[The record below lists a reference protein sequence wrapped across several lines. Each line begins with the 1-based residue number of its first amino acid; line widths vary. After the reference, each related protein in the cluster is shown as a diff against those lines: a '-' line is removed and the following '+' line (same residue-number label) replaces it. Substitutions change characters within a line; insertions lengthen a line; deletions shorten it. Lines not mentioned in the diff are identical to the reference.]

1 MGPAAA
7 AVNWPSDRMRPASA
21 QHQPRLRADPA
32 MTRSLLR
39 SVSLL
44 ATLGA
49 MAACAPMVDTR
60 GNLPPTDVIATIQP
74 GVTTRAQ
81 VTQLLGSPSTMGT
94 FNERTWYYI
103 GRKTETLAFL
113 SPELTDQQ
121 VLVVKFDDSGVVQDL
136 EKRGMEIAQNV
147 SMNSAETPTAG
158 HSLGFFEQLFGNIGR
173 FSGKKDTSSANQS
186 GGIST
191 INRGGGGGN
200 TGGY

>member
-1 MGPAAA
+1 M
-7 AVNWPSDRMRPASA
+7 N
-21 QHQPRLRADPA
+21 
-32 MTRSLLR
+32 RSLLR

-44 ATLGA
+44 AILSA

-113 SPELTDQQ
+113 APEVTDQQ
-121 VLVVKFDDSGVVQDL
+121 VLVVKFDDSGVVQNL
-136 EKRGMEIAQNV
+136 EKRGLEIAQEV
-147 SMNSAETPTAG
+147 SMNANETPTAG
-158 HSLGFFEQLFGNIGR
+158 HSLGFWEQLFGNIGR
-173 FSGKKDTSSANQS
+173 FSGKKDTPPAQ
-186 GGIST
+186 GIST
-191 INRGGGGGN
+191 TSRGGGN
-200 TGGY
+200 SGGY